1 MAGGNDLDIRR
12 IPLWESRNATYMSNN
27 LVRAI
32 VEDQGEV
39 AIELSARSIQGGY
52 VNALSLPYFRGR
64 GIGVLS
70 DQNAD
75 WWKSK
80 QSFYQAGGIYMTF
93 PGKNEDDILF
103 SNTYW
108 MVRRYG
114 SDGESGGLWRL
125 SEMKSRQEHNRYWAG
140 KVDLLLPG
148 HPVLYTLAR
157 VTNTGEEDLV
167 YNAEVHSMLC
177 PPFIE
182 SGCFVNTVP
191 AFFTSFA
198 PNFRE
203 VAFNRLRSSARFS
216 DLRHAPSV
224 SGSSIDASYI
234 PGPTGSY
241 DYLVGEIAAGED
253 LGWISVINPRLQMIY
268 LSFFPTM
275 YSRIDDSVMKSPTID
290 LAFNLLGRMD
300 SPWALYEGGTSQVFS
315 LTTGFGR
322 IDHHDT
328 FSTPGRFVLKP
339 GESMDIVSGQAFTSY
354 DNPRMSNGF
363 YTMEKEE
370 GALVF
375 KRTKSYLVVP
385 CDYGFTTVRTLSQR
399 LFQNSQS

>member
-148 HPVLYTLAR
+148 IP
-157 VTNTGEEDLV
+157 
-167 YNAEVHSMLC
+167 
-177 PPFIE
+177 
-182 SGCFVNTVP
+182 
-191 AFFTSFA
+191 
-198 PNFRE
+198 
-203 VAFNRLRSSARFS
+203 SST
-216 DLRHAPSV
+216 HW
-224 SGSSIDASYI
+224 
-234 PGPTGSY
+234 PG
-241 DYLVGEIAAGED
+241 
-253 LGWISVINPRLQMIY
+253 
-268 LSFFPTM
+268 
-275 YSRIDDSVMKSPTID
+275 
-290 LAFNLLGRMD
+290 
-300 SPWALYEGGTSQVFS
+300 
-315 LTTGFGR
+315 
-322 IDHHDT
+322 
-328 FSTPGRFVLKP
+328 
-339 GESMDIVSGQAFTSY
+339 
-354 DNPRMSNGF
+354 
-363 YTMEKEE
+363 
-370 GALVF
+370 
-375 KRTKSYLVVP
+375 
-385 CDYGFTTVRTLSQR
+385 
-399 LFQNSQS
+399 